1 MKFPRRFRPV
11 RGPEQISELEII
23 VDRFNISEEG
33 HVAVIL
39 PPQSITGGT
48 GLINPAFTMKGYK
61 HATIIIASGAEATQD
76 TSTITLSLCSTAA
89 GANPIAIP
97 FNYYFQALGG
107 AGNDVLSTIQNATA
121 AGITL
126 AAGDWP
132 PNGLIVIEIDANEL
146 AAATGPP
153 LGGSLGINSYIG
165 VTIGSPAAVDMCCV
179 MVVLSGPRF
188 DNVPTPT
195 VTQ

>member
-1 MKFPRRFRPV
+1 MNGFSIA
-11 RGPEQISELEII
+11 EA
-23 VDRFNISEEG
+23 G

-39 PPQSITGGT
+39 PPISISGGT
-48 GLINPAFTMKGYK
+48 GLINPAFSMKNYK
-61 HATIIIASGAEATQD
+61 HASILIASGAEAAQD

-89 GANPIAIP
+89 GANPFAIP

-107 AGNDVLSTIQNATA
+107 AGNDVLSTIQNAPAT
-121 AGITL
+121 GLVL

-146 AAATGPP
+146 AAATGDG
-153 LGGSLGINSYIG
+153 LSGSLGVESYIG
-165 VTIGSPAAVDMCCV
+165 VTVGSPAAIDLCCI
-179 MVVLSGPRF
+179 MVILSAPRF
-188 DNVPTPT
+188 DNVPTPS